1 MQVKEE
7 AGLDCEPISL
17 LLIQEQG
24 PQWIRF
30 VFLARVTGQRS
41 LRQKMEAGSVVACCR
56 IITGFAGL
64 VNSCVYSPS
73 KRTRETPRSSRFS
86 HENNQSV

>member
-1 MQVKEE
+1 MHVGVSAGACCCLQVREE

-41 LRQKMEAGSVVACCR
+41 LIPGWLLGHHWCYWFSKQSEPSVDQGHFGV
-56 IITGFAGL
+56 
-64 VNSCVYSPS
+64 
-73 KRTRETPRSSRFS
+73 
-86 HENNQSV
+86 